1 MNFNVKWIKP
11 LPVEKIMSFEDK
23 VVFTCARLTLD
34 FTNPHFPYL
43 TGDLARSSM
52 AKGVSKRGDKTYSL
66 GYNSY
71 VAPYAKEV
79 WNYSQKSTN
88 WTNTRSYSKWYLT
101 EWKNQKQTI
110 LGMAVTRSYKS

>member
-1 MNFNVKWIKP
+1 MKFNVSWIKP
-11 LPVEKIMSFEDK
+11 LPVEKIMKFEDK

-52 AKGVSKRGDKTYSL
+52 ARGVAKRGDKTYSL
-66 GYNSY
+66 GYSSS

-79 WNYSQKSTN
+79 WNYSQTGTN
-88 WTNTRSYSKWYLT
+88 WTNPRSYSKWYVT
-101 EWKNQKQTI
+101 EWKNRRETI
-110 LGMAVTRSYKS
+110 LGMAVTRSYIK